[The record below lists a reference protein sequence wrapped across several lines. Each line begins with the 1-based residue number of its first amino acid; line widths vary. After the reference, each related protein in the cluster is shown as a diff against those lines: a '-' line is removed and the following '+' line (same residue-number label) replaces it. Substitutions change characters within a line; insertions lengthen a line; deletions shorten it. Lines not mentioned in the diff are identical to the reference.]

1 MVCRC
6 VAAGCSHTNK
16 DGVSL
21 YKFPKDSGL
30 KVLAHSNARAL
41 LN

>member
-6 VAAGCSHTNK
+6 VATGCSHTNK
-16 DGVSL
+16 DGVIL

-30 KVLAHSNARAL
+30 RKKWAESQKDQR
-41 LN
+41 